1 MFITNTTAITFDI
14 VKEQE
19 LIELFMQSVD
29 INEWT
34 KRENGTTGG
43 ITFKRVQM
51 NHITKEAEE

>member
-14 VKEQE
+14 AKEQE

-34 KRENGTTGG
+34 KSANGTTGG
-43 ITFKRVQM
+43 ITFKRVQI
-51 NHITKEAEE
+51 NRIWKEEEC